1 VDELPPLSRA
11 ELALLDRLA
20 VEEHGLPVL
29 VLMENAGRGAAEEI
43 LRRLAASPAA
53 GRERLRAVV
62 LAGPGHNGGDA
73 YVVARHLANA
83 GAAVLVFA
91 SAPPA
96 SDDVSIMRRAAE
108 AQGIPV
114 HAADETAG
122 EEDLADALAGAHVV
136 VDGLLGTGFK
146 GTDLR
151 PAVARLVAAI
161 AARRRAPGSI
171 VVALDVPSGL
181 DADTGEAADPC
192 VAADLTITF
201 AAQKLGFASPAAR
214 ARVGEVVVASIG
226 TPPDLV
232 RRVHGV
238 HPPAAGSPPRTPGDP
253 QIR

>member
-1 VDELPPLSRA
+1 VDELPPLSRT

-146 GTDLR
+146 GTHLR

-214 ARVGEVVVASIG
+214 ARVGDVVVASIG

-232 RRVHGV
+232 RRVHGA
-238 HPPAAGSPPRTPGDP
+238 HPPAAGSPPGTPGDP